1 MAYEQ
6 RDNSGA
12 LFRNAKKSEEKHP
25 NATGD
30 AMIGGVMYRISSW
43 MKETKAGDK
52 FQSLSFQRKDETHKA
67 GVSEAKKA
75 IAGNDLDDSDIPF

>member
-1 MAYEQ
+1 MAFEQ

-25 NATGD
+25 NATGT
-30 AMIGGVMYRISSW
+30 AMIGGVMYYISSW
-43 MKETKAGDK
+43 TKTTNTGDK
-52 FQSLSFQRKDETHKA
+52 FQSLAFKRKDETHKE

-75 IAGNDLDDSDIPF
+75 IAGNDFNDDIPF